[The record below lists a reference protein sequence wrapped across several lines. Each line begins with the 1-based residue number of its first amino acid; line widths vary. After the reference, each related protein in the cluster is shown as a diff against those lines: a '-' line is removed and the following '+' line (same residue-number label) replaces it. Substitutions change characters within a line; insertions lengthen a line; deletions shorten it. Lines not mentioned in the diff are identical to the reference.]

1 VADSLWLD
9 SGPRWCYYP
18 AVFGLG
24 ITEIIF
30 LAVLALIVIG
40 PKQLP
45 EMART
50 IGRFLNELKRSTESL
65 KEDMKIKVDLDLETR
80 RSEMAAQF
88 KRQQDQLRERE
99 KTSGLPIAEEDRQLT
114 LAGLEKESTHKP
126 TDQQE
131 QQIQQ
136 NKQDQKIDESG
147 EEAWKS
153 SKGSHEQ
160 P

>member
-1 VADSLWLD
+1 M
-9 SGPRWCYYP
+9 
-18 AVFGLG
+18 FGLG

-45 EMART
+45 ELART

-65 KEDMKIKVDLDLETR
+65 KEDIKIKVDLDLETR
-80 RSEMAAQF
+80 RSDMAAQI
-88 KRQQDQLRERE
+88 KKQQEQLRERE
-99 KTSGLPIAEEDRQLT
+99 KTSALPIAEEDRQFT
-114 LAGLEKESTHKP
+114 LAGLEKESTHNP
-126 TDQQE
+126 
-131 QQIQQ
+131 
-136 NKQDQKIDESG
+136 
-147 EEAWKS
+147 KS

>member
-1 VADSLWLD
+1 M
-9 SGPRWCYYP
+9 
-18 AVFGLG
+18 
-24 ITEIIF
+24 TEIIF

-45 EMART
+45 EMAKT

-88 KRQQDQLRERE
+88 KKQQEQLRERE
-99 KTSGLPIAEEDRQLT
+99 KTTALPIADEDRQLT
-114 LAGLEKESTHKP
+114 LDGLEKEFPHKP
-126 TDQQE
+126 TDQKD
-131 QQIQQ
+131 QQIQQKTQQ
-136 NKQDQKIDESG
+136 NKQDQRDQQIGESG